1 MICHYV
7 LNVIETEVERE
18 AILKDLLNYCKPGG
32 QIFVAVRNDTSQL
45 RGWTKKDTFQTL
57 VTLPKPWVLIRE
69 ASGGHKIYGYKNR

>member
-1 MICHYV
+1 MFGHLGKPLI
-7 LNVIETEVERE
+7 LRLAREV
-18 AILKDLLNYCKPGG
+18 KPGG

-69 ASGGHKIYGYKNR
+69 ASGGYKIYGYKNR